1 MGQRIMVGCDLHD
14 RSMLLRVA
22 CGRGAARTVS
32 VRNTPEGRQ
41 TMIHNLNA
49 EATAAGGQA
58 IFAYEASGQGFGLY
72 DELTAAGIEAHVLAP
87 TKLVRSPKQRR
98 NKTDLRDVDAM
109 LDLLRA
115 HVLAGNELP
124 SIWVPDAT
132 TRDARE
138 LVRTRIDAAT
148 KITRLKTQ
156 VQCLLKRNRLE
167 RPKAVGVGW
176 TAAFRRWLAGLAAG
190 NNDAIA
196 AAGKVGM
203 CGALG
208 SLLRQLAFYEQETR
222 QLDLA
227 LVDLAYSPRYA
238 KAVAALVGL
247 PGVGVLT
254 ALVFLTELGDPTR
267 FKNRRAISAYLGL
280 APTCNETGERND
292 RKGHITSQGPSR
304 VRRALCQAAW
314 AYMRLDA
321 GVDADAYARIVERN
335 PKHKKIAVVA
345 VMRRLA
351 VKMWHRA
358 CAVWPQD
365 DGRIEPLAVSA

>member
-14 RSMLLRVA
+14 RSILLRVA
-22 CGRGAARTVS
+22 RGRGPARTVAA
-32 VRNTPEGRQ
+32 RN
-41 TMIHNLNA
+41 
-49 EATAAGGQA
+49 TAAGRRAMIERLQAEAGQSGQV

-98 NKTDLRDVDAM
+98 NKTDIRDANAM
-109 LDLLRA
+109 LDLVRA

-124 SIWVPDAT
+124 DVWVPDMG

-138 LVRTRIDAAT
+138 MVRTRIDAAT
-148 KITRLKTQ
+148 KVTRLKTQ
-156 VQCLLKRNRLE
+156 IQCLLKRNRLE
-167 RPKAVGVGW
+167 RPQAVGRGW
-176 TAAFRRWLAGLAAG
+176 TAAFRRWLAHLATGGSDAAG
-190 NNDAIA
+190 DGA
-196 AAGKVGM
+196 VGVRA
-203 CGALG
+203 ALG
-208 SLLRQLAFYEQETR
+208 SLLRQLEFYEQETKR
-222 QLDLA
+222 LDLE
-227 LVDLAYSPRYA
+227 LVGLAHSPRYA

-267 FKNRRAISAYLGL
+267 FANRRVLSSYLGL
-280 APTCNETGERND
+280 APACFESGECND

-314 AYMRLDA
+314 ASMRSDA
-321 GVDADAYARIVERN
+321 GPDAEAYARIVARN

-345 VMRRLA
+345 LMRRLA

-358 CAVWPQD
+358 CDVWPTGD
-365 DGRIEPLAVSA
+365 ELPAPLAASA

>member
-14 RSMLLRVA
+14 RSILLRVA
-22 CGRGAARTVS
+22 LGREAARTVG
-32 VRNTPEGRQ
+32 VRNTAEGRRA
-41 TMIHNLNA
+41 MIENLKA
-49 EATAAGGQA
+49 AAATDAGQV
-58 IFAYEASGQGFGLY
+58 ILAYEASGQGFGLY

-98 NKTDLRDVDAM
+98 NKTDIRDANAM

-124 SIWVPDAT
+124 DVWVPDFA

-167 RPKAVGVGW
+167 RPQAVGVGW
-176 TAAFRRWLAGLAAG
+176 TAAFRRWLADLAKG
-190 NNDAIA
+190 DGDATRA
-196 AAGKVGM
+196 TARPGM
-203 CGALG
+203 RAALG
-208 SLLRQLAFYEQETR
+208 SLLRQLAFCEQETK
-222 QLDLA
+222 QLDLE
-227 LVDLAYSPRYA
+227 LVGLAHSPRYA
-238 KAVAALVGL
+238 RAVAALVGL

-267 FKNRRAISAYLGL
+267 FANRRALGSYLGL
-280 APTCNETGERND
+280 APTCFESGEAND

-358 CAVWPQD
+358 CDVWPQN
-365 DGRIEPLAVSA
+365 GEQRSPLAASA

>member
-1 MGQRIMVGCDLHD
+1 MEQRIMVGCDLHD
-14 RSMLLRVA
+14 RSILLRVA
-22 CGRGAARTVS
+22 CGRGAARTVAA
-32 VRNTPEGRQ
+32 RNTAEGRRA
-41 TMIHNLNA
+41 MIENLKA
-49 EATAAGGQA
+49 EAAAVGGQV
-58 IFAYEASGQGFGLY
+58 IFAYEASGQGFGLH

-98 NKTDLRDVDAM
+98 NKTDVRDANAM
-109 LDLLRA
+109 LDLVRA

-124 SIWVPDAT
+124 DVWVPDLS

-167 RPKAVGVGW
+167 RPQAVGVGW
-176 TAAFRRWLAGLAAG
+176 TAAFRRWLASLASGNSNSAG
-190 NNDAIA
+190 VN
-196 AAGKVGM
+196 AGPGM
-203 CGALG
+203 RAALG
-208 SLLRQLAFYEQETR
+208 SLLRQLTFYEQETK
-222 QLDLA
+222 QLDLE
-227 LVDLAYSPRYA
+227 LASLACSPCYA

-254 ALVFLTELGDPTR
+254 ALVFLSELGDPTR
-267 FKNRRAISAYLGL
+267 FANRRALGSYLGL
-280 APTCNETGERND
+280 APTCFESGEAND

-304 VRRALCQAAW
+304 IRRVLCQAAW

-321 GVDADAYARIVERN
+321 GVDADAYARIVARN

-358 CAVWPQD
+358 CAAWPN
-365 DGRIEPLAVSA
+365 DGNVPAPLAASA